1 MQRRSQTRFLTEQQ
15 ITDRIDAKLAQAAE
29 LLRLSVEAEARAKA
43 AAKEVARLEG
53 GTVTKAIQLDIN
65 QLNRSIEQCRVEAE
79 RHNQQRHR
87 IEDASLPALKRT
99 LAAFRTPVLPIFEDS
114 DRSVVLQH

>member
-15 ITDRIDAKLAQAAE
+15 ITERIDAKLAQAAE

-43 AAKEVARLEG
+43 AAREVARLEA
-53 GTVTKAIQLDIN
+53 GTVTKTVQMDIN
-65 QLNRSIEQCRVEAE
+65 QLNLAIETCRTEAIK
-79 RHNQQRHR
+79 HNQTRHR
-87 IEDASLPALKRT
+87 IEEVTLPTLKRT
-99 LAAFRTPVLPIFEDS
+99 LAAFRTPVLPMFEDT